1 MCFACKVSP
10 TFLFLCVSFLLL
22 LSLSFFHW
30 NSHCLLLFLN
40 FVYHSYHHLL
50 SFIRSFVF
58 VLLLLSFVHSLVFV
72 LLYFILFSFV
82 FYIRDFLLNLL
93 LLKWQ
98 PNHLHLLLVS
108 SNWRNSSPVL
118 CVLTSIPTLRPYLV
132 YTLSVRPVLRGF
144 LKIRRV
150 RPITSLVPLVVIVQS
165 YQEEEQEPF
174 L

>member
-1 MCFACKVSP
+1 MLVRYHPLFSFSASHFCCF
-10 TFLFLCVSFLLL
+10 
-22 LSLSFFHW
+22 FF
-30 NSHCLLLFLN
+30 C
-40 FVYHSYHHLL
+40 L
-50 SFIRSFVF
+50 SFIGTLILFCYSLTLFTILIITFFPSFVRLRSSTAFICSFICSSLFCHTSFCFRLYSTF
-58 VLLLLSFVHSLVFV
+58 VIFFM
-72 LLYFILFSFV
+72 
-82 FYIRDFLLNLL
+82 
-93 LLKWQ
+93 KWQ